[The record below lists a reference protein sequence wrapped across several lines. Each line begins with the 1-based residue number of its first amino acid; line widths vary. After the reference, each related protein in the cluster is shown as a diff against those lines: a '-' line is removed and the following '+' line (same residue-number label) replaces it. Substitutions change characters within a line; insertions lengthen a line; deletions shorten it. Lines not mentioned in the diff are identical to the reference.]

1 MGLDNFTTIVY
12 GWKVEKEEVENLK
25 HELEVWSEDY
35 YNQVQNV
42 IVEDTMCDNYIYF
55 GAIIASYDAVY
66 DPEEVIVN
74 DDLINS
80 EMKEWNKFI
89 NDNPEFAN
97 IISKYQCG
105 NPQLYVFQDIW

>member
-35 YNQVQNV
+35 YDQVQNV
-42 IVEDTMCDNYIYF
+42 IVEDAMCDNYIYF
-55 GAIIASYDAVY
+55 GAIIDSYAAAY
-66 DPEEVIVN
+66 DPKEVTIN
-74 DDLINS
+74 DDLLKS
-80 EMKEWNKFI
+80 KMKEWNKFI

-105 NPQLYVFQDIW
+105 NPQLYVFQYIG